1 MKDETKIEEKIG
13 QGLFRL
19 GLMKEEHIQDIILLQ
34 KAGDRR
40 LFGEIAVEKGYVK
53 VQDLIRYLS
62 SP

>member
-34 KAGDRR
+34 KAGDHR
-40 LFGEIAVEKGYVK
+40 LFGEIAVGKGYVK